1 MFVCIR
7 PGTSRSPPELEA
19 PGSVFS
25 TLNCFRH
32 GGKVNFF
39 WCRNQWMITSAV
51 PTRGAEKPCRQF
63 KGLRPMPPTPW
74 SLHKCRLQSCWL
86 QGCRVAGCRA
96 ASCRG
101 EGCKGCATSCRA
113 AVHAT
118 AVSTPTQAWTL
129 AEEYLILG
137 PELPNTE
144 WWWVLRV
151 SLCGI
156 GCSPAC
162 VGGSSE
168 RGPGEG
174 RAHRPGH
181 LWGEYLIP

>member
-1 MFVCIR
+1 M
-7 PGTSRSPPELEA
+7 
-19 PGSVFS
+19 
-25 TLNCFRH
+25 
-32 GGKVNFF
+32 
-39 WCRNQWMITSAV
+39 
-51 PTRGAEKPCRQF
+51 
-63 KGLRPMPPTPW
+63 W
-74 SLHKCRLQSCWL
+74 SLHACRLQNCWL

-129 AEEYLILG
+129 AGEYLIIG
-137 PELPNTE
+137 PELPNTK

-181 LWGEYLIP
+181 PAGCRRILWVLWVLGSCGSWGSRRLLLIIRPFRVDRSTPPDYLHVPSRTTPCASCR